1 MSSYTLD
8 KCRKRDYSTLKLLK
22 TQRKK
27 GDLLRDWLIAM
38 RKKKNLST
46 KEVATAL
53 GISESYY
60 CEIEAGKRQKK
71 MDMVL
76 IAGIAAVLGLPVAEI
91 AIKEKET

>member
-1 MSSYTLD
+1 M
-8 KCRKRDYSTLKLLK
+8 
-22 TQRKK
+22 
-27 GDLLRDWLIAM
+27 LRDWLIAM

-46 KEVATAL
+46 KEVANAL

-91 AIKEKET
+91 AIKEKEKET

>member
-1 MSSYTLD
+1 M
-8 KCRKRDYSTLKLLK
+8 
-22 TQRKK
+22 
-27 GDLLRDWLIAM
+27 LRDWLIAM
-38 RKKKNLST
+38 REKKNLST

-76 IAGIAAVLGLPVAEI
+76 IAGIAAVLGLPVSVI
-91 AIKEKET
+91 AIKEREKET

>member
-1 MSSYTLD
+1 M
-8 KCRKRDYSTLKLLK
+8 
-22 TQRKK
+22 
-27 GDLLRDWLIAM
+27 RDWLIAM

-46 KEVATAL
+46 KEVANAL

-91 AIKEKET
+91 AIKEKEKET

>member
-1 MSSYTLD
+1 
-8 KCRKRDYSTLKLLK
+8 
-22 TQRKK
+22 
-27 GDLLRDWLIAM
+27 M
-38 RKKKNLST
+38 RCGKKKNLST
-46 KEVATAL
+46 KEVANAL

-91 AIKEKET
+91 AIKEKEKET

>member
-1 MSSYTLD
+1 M
-8 KCRKRDYSTLKLLK
+8 
-22 TQRKK
+22 
-27 GDLLRDWLIAM
+27 LRDWLIAM